1 MIKLFFKNLLSKG
14 IHGVPMADS
23 IATVI
28 KAIKEGKYDWKKSL
42 WILAE
47 ALVVLGF
54 VYVSLSIAKHFG
66 LTVDQILDLIGKI
79 MKLGLGN

>member
-1 MIKLFFKNLLSKG
+1 MIKLFLSNLFNKG
-14 IHGVPMADS
+14 IHGIPMADS

-28 KAIKEGKYDWKKSL
+28 KAIKEGKYDVKKSL
-42 WILAE
+42 WILVE

-66 LTVDQILDLIGKI
+66 LTIDQILDMVGKI